1 MAKYHYFYKI
11 TNNVNNHFYYGVH
24 NTDNLD
30 DGYMGSGKR
39 LHYAYKIYGIENFS
53 KEILKFFDT
62 AEEAFMYEAE
72 VVNEQLVKDDN
83 CYNIQQ
89 GGRTFNTKNCV
100 TVKYKNTAKYFIISK
115 EEYNCNKDIY
125 DTSWT
130 GKKHKKE
137 SREKTRQTMT
147 QGKIRGK
154 RTWVNKDGVV
164 KYVLNEKLNDF
175 LNDNWELGRP
185 GYTPRKGC
193 QGKTIK

>member
-11 TNNVNNHFYYGVH
+11 TNNINNHFYYGVH
-24 NTDNLD
+24 NTNNLD

-39 LHYAYKIYGIENFS
+39 LHYAYEKYGIENFT
-53 KEILKFFDT
+53 KEILKFFDSS
-62 AEEAFMYEAE
+62 EEAFMYEAE

-89 GGRTFNTKNCV
+89 GGRTFNIHNCIV
-100 TVKYKNTAKYFIISK
+100 VKYKNAPEYFIIPK
-115 EEYNCNKDIY
+115 EEYNKDIY
-125 DTSWT
+125 DTNWT
-130 GKKHKKE
+130 GRKHKKE

-147 QGKIRGK
+147 NGKPRGK

-164 KYVLNEKLNDF
+164 KYVLNEKLDSF